1 MFNFIAGTIFGIIAA
16 TVGFGPI
23 ATVLNGAMVNL
34 QRTTIEMSKPE
45 LPPPQTLP

>member
-23 ATVLNGAMVNL
+23 ADVLNHGMVNL
-34 QRTTIEMSKPE
+34 QRTTIEMAKPQ
-45 LPPPQTLP
+45 LPPASK